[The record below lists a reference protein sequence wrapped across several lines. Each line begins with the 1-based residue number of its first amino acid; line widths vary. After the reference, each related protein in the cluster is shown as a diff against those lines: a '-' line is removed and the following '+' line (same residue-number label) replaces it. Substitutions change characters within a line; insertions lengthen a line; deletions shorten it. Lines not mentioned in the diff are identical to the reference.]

1 MKAILYQHSIR
12 PYTTFNIAA
21 RSAEFVSVQS
31 IAELKEALE
40 GIPPQKIRLLGGG
53 SNMLWTKDFEGRTIH
68 LNLKG
73 ITTIETTENEVLV
86 DVEAGENWHD
96 FVLWTLKND
105 LGGVENLALIPG
117 NVGTAP
123 IQNIGAYGVELKD
136 VMESCTLLHR
146 NNLKEDSLSTAACR
160 LGYRDSIFKN
170 KLKDQVVITSVRFR
184 LSKAPHS
191 LHTSYGALAQELATR
206 DQTIQEVAQAV
217 IRIRQRKLP
226 DPKEIGN
233 CGSFF
238 KNPIVSQSVF
248 LALQEK
254 YPNLP
259 SYAADSGVKIP
270 AAWLIDQLG
279 FKGIRRGDAGVH
291 PNQALVLVNYANAS
305 GAEIWALAQE
315 IQEAV
320 KTTFG
325 IALEAEVTRY

>member
-86 DVEAGENWHD
+86 DVQAGENWHD

-170 KLKDQVVITSVRFR
+170 KLKDQVVIT
-184 LSKAPHS
+184 
-191 LHTSYGALAQELATR
+191 
-206 DQTIQEVAQAV
+206 
-217 IRIRQRKLP
+217 
-226 DPKEIGN
+226 
-233 CGSFF
+233 
-238 KNPIVSQSVF
+238 
-248 LALQEK
+248 
-254 YPNLP
+254 
-259 SYAADSGVKIP
+259 
-270 AAWLIDQLG
+270 
-279 FKGIRRGDAGVH
+279 
-291 PNQALVLVNYANAS
+291 
-305 GAEIWALAQE
+305 
-315 IQEAV
+315 
-320 KTTFG
+320 
-325 IALEAEVTRY
+325 

>member
-1 MKAILYQHSIR
+1 M
-12 PYTTFNIAA
+12 
-21 RSAEFVSVQS
+21 
-31 IAELKEALE
+31 
-40 GIPPQKIRLLGGG
+40 
-53 SNMLWTKDFEGRTIH
+53 
-68 LNLKG
+68 
-73 ITTIETTENEVLV
+73 
-86 DVEAGENWHD
+86 
-96 FVLWTLKND
+96 
-105 LGGVENLALIPG
+105 
-117 NVGTAP
+117 
-123 IQNIGAYGVELKD
+123 
-136 VMESCTLLHR
+136 
-146 NNLKEDSLSTAACR
+146 
-160 LGYRDSIFKN
+160 
-170 KLKDQVVITSVRFR
+170 
-184 LSKAPHS
+184 
-191 LHTSYGALAQELATR
+191 
-206 DQTIQEVAQAV
+206 AQAV

-259 SYAADSGVKIP
+259 SYAADLGVKIP